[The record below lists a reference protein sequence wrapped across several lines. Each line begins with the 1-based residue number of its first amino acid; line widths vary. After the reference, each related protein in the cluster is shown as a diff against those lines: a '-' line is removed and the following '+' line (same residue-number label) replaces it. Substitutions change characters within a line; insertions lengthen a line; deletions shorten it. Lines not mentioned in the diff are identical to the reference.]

1 MRYRQ
6 FKMKIKER
14 EESTLET
21 KTNYHYTNNEKSV
34 LSQIAPELIEAYL
47 ASEIAKA
54 ATDNSRLP
62 VHQITIFADRGIDSN
77 FQSFTVPLVGDEVT
91 IHGTNGKEQIYKVVK
106 IRHSVYLSTTKLHS
120 SSNSSAIIWCELIH
134 NPTKIGAIF

>member
-14 EESTLET
+14 EESILET
-21 KTNYHYTNNEKSV
+21 KTNFHYTNNEKSV
-34 LSQIAPELIEAYL
+34 LSKINPKLIEAYL
-47 ASEIAKA
+47 AREIAKA
-54 ATDNSRLP
+54 ATEDCKLP
-62 VHQITIFADRGIDSN
+62 VHQITIFADRGVASN
-77 FQSFTVPLVGDEVT
+77 FQSLTIPLVGDEVT

-106 IRHSVYLSTTKLHS
+106 IRHSAYLSATELQS